1 MENILNKEA
10 LCALS
15 NNIEITYRKRIT
27 PILLLLLSIGL
38 IIVARRLYDA
48 EDLSTIML
56 TVGVVV
62 LIVALAK
69 LIAPSRVMRYK
80 PTGEK
85 IVVHTLNHPLATTK
99 EVERALR
106 AGDLAYVEKLAS
118 KDNAP
123 LMTIIYST
131 PSERFMAGQT
141 LQYIPYEY
149 TPMFEAVI
157 IEK

>member
-1 MENILNKEA
+1 MENILKKEA

-27 PILLLLLSIGL
+27 PILLLLLSVGL

-62 LIVALAK
+62 LIVAVVK
-69 LIAPSRVMRYK
+69 LIAPSRVVRYK

-85 IVVHTLNHPLATTK
+85 IVTHTYNHPIETSK

-106 AGDLAYVEKLAS
+106 SGDLEYVATLAA
-118 KDNAP
+118 KENAP
-123 LMTIIYST
+123 LMTVLYST
-131 PSERFMAGQT
+131 PSGRFVAGQT

-149 TPMFEAVI
+149 TPLFEAVI